1 MNMDVHQ
8 RKILIVDDASE
19 NIAVLGGILSDYKR
33 QVASNGEKALKIA
46 FGDNKPDLIL
56 LDVMM
61 PEMDGFEVCRRL
73 KANPGTKNIPVIF
86 ITAKTEVE
94 DETQGLLLGA
104 VDFIPKPIS
113 PPVVMARVKNQLDL
127 LAAREALEAQNAEL
141 AHRNKYITD
150 SINYAKRIQNAILP
164 SPEVLER
171 LFPEHF
177 LIFLPK
183 DIVSGDFYWLSEING
198 KKIFAVIDCTGHG
211 VPGALMSMIGNTL
224 LNEIVNIMQIS
235 SPGEILNLLD
245 KGIIKELRKDIN
257 RETYEGMD
265 MAVGVFNEST
275 NIITFAG
282 AYRPIYYFQNGVFN
296 ETKGDRKSIG
306 DPKKNISYNNFEI
319 GINTLTEVYLFSD
332 GIMDQNN
339 SEDRK
344 FSSARLREFLKLN
357 HNRDLKEQKELLLK
371 EFLEHKGNEPQR
383 DDVSFLGIR
392 FHPLLY
398 NRIISYHGPAK
409 HEIILSLCDELDI
422 KLEPY
427 ISQKLKKTIFFCVN
441 ELLQNIYFYS
451 EEKVTEDSK
460 EYGVGSIDV
469 SVKGDYIEIKAL
481 NRTTDILFANLHEK
495 ISLYNSMSPEELKLL
510 RKEKMGSEG
519 EATSKGGGIGFLEI
533 VRRTGY
539 PVMITKYVYDL
550 NNINVQILLKIKKG

>member
-1 MNMDVHQ
+1 MNLDVHQ

-73 KANPGTKNIPVIF
+73 KENPGTKNIPVIF

-94 DETQGLLLGA
+94 DETQGLALGA

-113 PPVVMARVKNQLDL
+113 PPVVIARVKNQLEL
-127 LAAREALEAQNAEL
+127 LAAREILEAQNNEL
-141 AHRNKYITD
+141 AQRNKYITD
-150 SINYAKRIQNAILP
+150 SINYAKRIQSAILP
-164 SPEVLER
+164 SPDVMDR

-183 DIVSGDFYWLSEING
+183 DIVSGDFYWLSEIND
-198 KKIFAVIDCTGHG
+198 KKIFSVIDCTGHG

-224 LNEIVNIMQIS
+224 LNEIVNIMQIF

-245 KGIIKELRKDIN
+245 YAIIKELRKDIN

-265 MAVGVFNEST
+265 MVVGVFNE
-275 NIITFAG
+275 NANKITFAT
-282 AYRPIYYFQNGVFN
+282 AYRPVYYFQNGVFK
-296 ETKGDRKSIG
+296 EIKGERKSIG
-306 DPKKNISYNNFEI
+306 DPKKKIIYNNYEI
-319 GINTLTEVYLFSD
+319 EINTQTDVYLFSD
-332 GIMDQNN
+332 GIPDQNN
-339 SEDRK
+339 SEDKK
-344 FSSARLREFLKLN
+344 FGSARFKNLLLLN
-357 HNRDLKEQKELLLK
+357 HLKAPVEQKNIIQK
-371 EFLEHKGNEPQR
+371 EFLEYKGEEPQR
-383 DDVSFLGIR
+383 DDVTLMGIR
-392 FHPLLY
+392 FNPVLFQQ
-398 NRIISYHGPAK
+398 IISYHGPAR
-409 HEIILSLCDELDI
+409 HEIILSLCDDLDV
-422 KLEPY
+422 KLEQH
-427 ISQKLKKTIFFCVN
+427 ISPKLKKTIFFCVN

-451 EEKVTEDSK
+451 EEKIIEDTK
-460 EYGVGSIDV
+460 EIGVGSIDV

-481 NRTTDILFANLHEK
+481 NRTTDTSFANLHEK
-495 ISLYNSMSPEELKLL
+495 ISLYNSMSPDELKSL
-510 RKEKMGSEG
+510 RKEKMSMET

-533 VRRTGY
+533 VRRTNY

-550 NNINVQILLKIKKG
+550 QNINVQILLKIKKG